1 MKILIIYNP
10 LAGKKNK
17 KDKQIKNLLKNFN
30 VQATWHYTTEGSF
43 THLNPNDYQRI
54 FAAGGDGTIKE
65 VASWL
70 VDGHYHTPLAILP
83 VGSANVLA
91 MTLGVPLD
99 IKNALKLGL
108 TDKIYKIDV
117 GLINYHHYFLIAAG
131 CGFDAKVIK
140 NASHKLKRMWGF
152 LAYVV
157 SLIFSFFNT
166 KANKFFIKIDE
177 HAKTVTAQNI
187 FISNFAQFFNLNLNP
202 EAQINDGTL
211 NVSILKSLHINDLRI
226 LIPRF
231 LKGKHEKD
239 WRYEYYTAKE
249 IYVLPFVKRTP
260 IQIDG
265 EVVDLPYLNV
275 TILPQALNIIANKM
289 L

>member
-1 MKILIIYNP
+1 MKLLLIYNP
-10 LAGKKNK
+10 LAGPKSK
-17 KDKQIKNLLKNFN
+17 KDKQIQKLLKILNL
-30 VQATWHYTTEGSF
+30 QADWHNTTEGSF
-43 THLNPNDYQRI
+43 SNLHPDNYERI
-54 FAAGGDGTIKE
+54 IAAGGDGTIKE
-65 VASWL
+65 VASWII
-70 VDGHYHTPLAILP
+70 DNHSHTPLAILP
-83 VGSANVLA
+83 IGSANILA
-91 MTLGVPLD
+91 MSLGIPMDL
-99 IKNALKLGL
+99 KNALKLAI
-108 TDKIYKIDV
+108 TDRIHKIDV
-117 GLINYHHYFLIAAG
+117 GLVNNHHYFLIAAG

-140 NASHKLKRMWGF
+140 NTSHKLKRVWGF
-152 LAYVV
+152 LAYAI

-166 KANKFFIKIDE
+166 KANKFFLKIDDKS
-177 HAKTVTAQNI
+177 KTVTAQNI

-211 NVSILKSLHINDLRI
+211 NVSILKSLHINDLRV

-239 WRYEYYTAKE
+239 WRYEYHTAKT

-265 EVVDLPYLNV
+265 EVVDLPYLNI
-275 TILPQALNIIANKM
+275 TIKPQALNIVANKI

>member
-1 MKILIIYNP
+1 MKILIIYNS
-10 LAGKKNK
+10 LAGKKAK

-30 VQATWHYTTEGSF
+30 VQATWHYTTEGTF
-43 THLNPNDYQRI
+43 TNLNPDDYERI
-54 FAAGGDGTIKE
+54 FAVGGDGTIKE
-65 VASWL
+65 IASWIICRKSQ
-70 VDGHYHTPLAILP
+70 TPLAILP
-83 VGSANVLA
+83 VGSANILA
-91 MTLGVPLD
+91 MTLGIPLD
-99 IKNALKLGL
+99 IKNSLKLGF
-108 TDKIYKIDV
+108 TDKIHKIDV
-117 GLINYHHYFLIAAG
+117 GLINHRHYFLIAAG

-140 NASHKLKRMWGF
+140 NTSHKIKRFWGF
-152 LAYVV
+152 LAYVI

-166 KANKFFIKIDE
+166 KANKFFIKIDDQS
-177 HAKTVTAQNI
+177 KTVTAQNI

-249 IYVLPFVKRTP
+249 IYVLPFTKRTP

-265 EVVDLPYLNV
+265 EIVDLPYLNV
-275 TILPQALNIIANKM
+275 TIIPQALNIIANKI